1 MDIAQKIADGLE
13 RLTNPPP
20 VVTVV
25 RLTGMISAAGA
36 GMLRHGLH
44 LGAIAGPLEAA
55 FSAKRLAA
63 VALAIN
69 SPGGSPVQSALI
81 AKRIRALATEKK
93 VPVLAFVED
102 LAASGGYWLA
112 CAADEIIVD
121 DSSIVGSIGVVTAG
135 FGLHDA
141 IGRLGIERRLYT
153 QGERKRMLDPFL
165 PAKPEDIAR
174 LRELQAEMHDTFKAY
189 VHERRGAKLKGA
201 EDNLFN
207 GDIWTGCKAVEL
219 GLADAVGDL
228 RGSLR
233 ARFGDK
239 VRIRLVGERRSWLR
253 RLVRSDAGLA
263 SATLPQRAL
272 AAVEER
278 LAWSRWGL

>member
-1 MDIAQKIADGLE
+1 MDWTPAALLE

-25 RLTGMISAAGA
+25 RLSGLISAAGG

-44 LGAIAGPLEAA
+44 LGALAGVLDAA

-63 VALAIN
+63 VALAVN

-81 AKRIRALATEKK
+81 AKRIRALAEEKSI
-93 VPVLAFVED
+93 PVLAFVED
-102 LAASGGYWLA
+102 VAASGGYWLA

-135 FGLHDA
+135 FGLHEA

-165 PAKPEDIAR
+165 PAKPEDVAR
-174 LRELQAEMHDTFKAY
+174 LKELQAEMHATFKDY
-189 VHERRGAKLKGA
+189 VRERRGTRLKAAGD
-201 EDNLFN
+201 ELFN
-207 GDIWTGCKAVEL
+207 GDIWTGRAAVAL
-219 GLADAVGDL
+219 GLADTVGDL
-228 RGSLR
+228 RSMLR

-239 VRIRLVGERRSWLR
+239 VRIRVVGQRRSWLR
-253 RLVRSDAGLA
+253 RLVRTQAGLA
-263 SATLPQRAL
+263 DEAL

-278 LAWSRWGL
+278 LAWGRWGL